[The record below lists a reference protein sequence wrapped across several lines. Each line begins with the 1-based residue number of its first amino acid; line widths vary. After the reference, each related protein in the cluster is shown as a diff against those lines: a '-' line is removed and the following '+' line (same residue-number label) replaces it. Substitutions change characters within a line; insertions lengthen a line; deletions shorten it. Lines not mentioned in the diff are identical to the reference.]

1 MVKKN
6 YFVVEKKPFL
16 SVLAAMQPICTKR
29 TTLDATT
36 TILFHVDRK
45 ELILKGTDLEIS
57 LQTSQEPEELAMDS
71 EKSFLLAGKRLFDIV
86 KELEDSI
93 TFYVED
99 NQVRLQSG
107 SVDLALHIKDAQ
119 EFPPFP
125 ERIEN
130 LMQIDAKFLLE
141 LLNKV
146 AFIIPQNHANQSLNG
161 LYWEVDE
168 KGMKMTATD
177 GHCLVQVTSNK
188 FSLTEKK
195 EWLLPRRAILEL
207 KKILENAQDA
217 VVFVGTC
224 DGQLVVSGSSFN
236 FFTKLLVNKFPEYQS
251 VLERKSFMPARI
263 DRTQFVRT
271 LRRSACLLSGQFLA
285 TDFTFKSDALH
296 VSMQNKDVGKLQEA
310 IALDAFKGNEIALRF
325 YAPYLLNGM
334 NAFNDDEVTLHLH
347 SSAKPIMFDVQK
359 DDYALLYLVM
369 PVAASHG

>member
-1 MVKKN
+1 MAKN

-16 SVLAAMQPICTKR
+16 SVLSAMQPICTKR

-36 TILFHVDRK
+36 TILFNVDRK
-45 ELILKGTDLEIS
+45 ELVLKGTDLEIS
-57 LQTSQEPEELAMDS
+57 LQTSQEPQEIVMENAQ
-71 EKSFLLAGKRLFDIV
+71 SFLLAGRRLFDIV
-86 KELEDSI
+86 KELDDTI

-168 KGMKMTATD
+168 NGMKMTATD
-177 GHCLVQVTSNK
+177 GHCLVQVTSDK
-188 FSLTEKK
+188 YSLK
-195 EWLLPRRAILEL
+195 EAKSWLLPRRAILEL

-224 DGQLVVSGSSFN
+224 DGQLVVSGTSFN

-285 TDFTFKSDALH
+285 TDFTFKPDALH
-296 VSMQNKDVGKLQEA
+296 VSIQNKDVGKLQED

-334 NAFNDDEVTLHLH
+334 NAFSDDKVTLHLH
-347 SSAKPIMFDVQK
+347 SSAKPIMFDVKK